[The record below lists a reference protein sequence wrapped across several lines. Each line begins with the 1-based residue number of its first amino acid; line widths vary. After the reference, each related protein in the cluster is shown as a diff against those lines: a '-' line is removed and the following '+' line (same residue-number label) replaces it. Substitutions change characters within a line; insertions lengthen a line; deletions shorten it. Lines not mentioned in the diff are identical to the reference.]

1 MSEQDDVFET
11 AYRHSRAYMRDIPER
26 AVMPSEEA
34 LQKLPQLREPLPF
47 EGEPAAQVID
57 RLHELGSPNTVA
69 STGGRFFG
77 FVVGGALPVAVA
89 ASWLASSWDQNAGT
103 WVLSPIAGDLETV
116 SGEWMLELFGLPRD
130 AVFGFVT
137 GATMATFSSI
147 AAARS
152 ALLRRRGFDV
162 KRSGLAGVP
171 PIRLI
176 MSEEIHP
183 TNKAALGYA
192 GFGTDQIEYVPVDDQ
207 GRMIP
212 EKMPPLD
219 DLSLVMLQSGN
230 INSGASDDFQTI
242 CELAKEAGA
251 WTHVDAAFGLWARV
265 SEHKKHLVEGI
276 ELADSWS
283 VDGHKWLNLPQ
294 DSAVYFCRDGEAI
307 HDAFGVDATYL
318 IRDGNRQGNNFTP
331 ELSRRARGVE
341 FWAALKSLG
350 RNGIANIV
358 DETCR
363 HARVFADGIAQ
374 SGLEVLNDVVLNQVV
389 FRAGSAEQTKQ
400 VLERIQN
407 SGVLWLGP
415 TTWRGA
421 YALRISVSS
430 AATNDADVQRSLE
443 AIRSAVV
450 QVTRQTSLQTE
461 TKEGHAQ

>member
-1 MSEQDDVFET
+1 MSEQGDVFET

-26 AVMPSEEA
+26 AVMPTKEA
-34 LQKLPQLREPLPF
+34 LNKLSQLREPLPLA
-47 EGEPAAQVID
+47 GEPADQVID

-103 WVLSPIAGDLETV
+103 WVLSPIAGDLEAI
-116 SGEWMLELFGLPRD
+116 SGEWMLDLFDLPRD

-171 PIRLI
+171 PIRI
-176 MSEEIHP
+176 VMSEDIHP

-207 GRMIP
+207 GRMNP
-212 EKMPPLD
+212 GEMPQLD
-219 DLSLVMLQSGN
+219 DLSLVILQSGN
-230 INSGASDDFQTI
+230 INSGASDDFRSI
-242 CELAKEAGA
+242 CKQAKDAGA
-251 WTHVDAAFGLWARV
+251 WVHVDAAFGLWARA
-265 SEHKKHLVEGI
+265 SEQKKHLVEGI

-294 DSAVYFCRDGEAI
+294 DSAVYFCRDGEAV

-318 IRDGNRQGNNFTP
+318 IRDENRQGNNFTP

-350 RNGIANIV
+350 RSGVANIV
-358 DETCR
+358 DEACR

-389 FRAGSAEQTKQ
+389 FRAKTAQQTKQ

-415 TTWRGA
+415 TTWRGE

-430 AATNDADVQRSLE
+430 AATSDADVQRSLE
-443 AIRSAVV
+443 AIQCAVR
-450 QVTRQTSLQTE
+450 QVYSNSCLRPEKTE
-461 TKEGHAQ
+461 GIAQ